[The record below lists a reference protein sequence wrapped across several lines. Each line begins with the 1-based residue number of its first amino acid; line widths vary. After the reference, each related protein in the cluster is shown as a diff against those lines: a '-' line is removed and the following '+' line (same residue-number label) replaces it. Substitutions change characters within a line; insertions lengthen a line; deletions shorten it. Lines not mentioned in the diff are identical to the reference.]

1 MISCDLFGG
10 LGNNLFQLATAYNI
24 HKKYGYDLVLPS
36 TADRGNIGVY
46 GQSTTLEFNILFDN
60 EFKYNDHLSSQL
72 PKYIHTDHVPPSETD
87 FSYTEIPAKDNIC
100 YHGYFQSHRY
110 FQDVDI
116 PNEFIISKDLTNV
129 IKFKYD
135 EFFIKK
141 NISIHLRLGGDRVTD
156 QMQHFHK
163 NVSVDFYKKAMSLI
177 DDYNENDYNI
187 LVFSD
192 RMDDAKEILKSL
204 PYKFNYINNN
214 NILDFIFMSLC
225 DVNIVSNSTFSWW
238 AAYMNKIPNKKV
250 IVTESE
256 WFGPGYKHFNLK
268 DTFPESWIRL

>member
-1 MISCDLFGG
+1 
-10 LGNNLFQLATAYNI
+10 
-24 HKKYGYDLVLPS
+24 
-36 TADRGNIGVY
+36 
-46 GQSTTLEFNILFDN
+46 
-60 EFKYNDHLSSQL
+60 
-72 PKYIHTDHVPPSETD
+72 
-87 FSYTEIPAKDNIC
+87 
-100 YHGYFQSHRY
+100 
-110 FQDVDI
+110 
-116 PNEFIISKDLTNV
+116 
-129 IKFKYD
+129 
-135 EFFIKK
+135 
-141 NISIHLRLGGDRVTD
+141 
-156 QMQHFHK
+156 MQHFHK